1 MKHLL
6 IITVIFLIIV
16 NISVKGFCENTGKE
30 VILAT
35 TTSISDTGL
44 LDLLS
49 DIFQKKTGYILK
61 PVAVGTGQALTMA
74 AKGEVD
80 IVIVHSEKAE
90 KEFMNKG
97 YGSERER
104 IMHNFFIT
112 VGPSDDPA
120 KVKTCK
126 RAIEAFQKIGKGKFT
141 FISRGDESGTNKKEM
156 ELWKTAGIKPE
167 GSWYI
172 ESGQGMAQTL
182 QIANEKNAYT
192 LTDTGTFLY
201 LKKNL
206 QITALLDKDP
216 DLINIY
222 SAITVNAE
230 KFPSVNRKGARA
242 FLDFLLSHDTQK
254 IIENFG
260 VKEFGTPL
268 FIPDRL

>member
-1 MKHLL
+1 MKYLL
-6 IITVIFLIIV
+6 IITAVFLLTM

-30 VILAT
+30 VLLAT

-44 LDLLS
+44 LELS
-49 DIFQKKTGYILK
+49 GEIFRKKTGYILK
-61 PVAVGTGQALTMA
+61 PLAVGTGQALTMA
-74 AKGEVD
+74 SKGEVD

-97 YGSERER
+97 YGSARER
-104 IMHNFFIT
+104 IMHNFFIIA
-112 VGPSDDPA
+112 GPPEDPA
-120 KVKTCK
+120 KIKSCK
-126 RAIEAFQKIGKGKFT
+126 KALEAFQKIGKGKFN
-141 FISRGDESGTNKKEM
+141 FISRGDESGTNNKEL
-156 ELWKTAGIKPE
+156 ELWEKAGIKPE
-167 GSWYI
+167 GAWYI
-172 ESGQGMAQTL
+172 ETGQGMGQTL

-206 QITALLDKDP
+206 QIIALLNKNT

-222 SAITVNAE
+222 SAITVNQE
-230 KFPSVNRKGARA
+230 KFPSVNKKGARA

-260 VKEFGTPL
+260 VKEFGSPL